1 MLCDVLGE
9 LPQNAIT
16 TRHLHKKFQ
25 KSFTLISSY
34 NNRLAKLGQGKQV
47 SAFMSYLLNIGR
59 TRPSFSLV
67 YFKPEF
73 LSKNLLK

>member
-16 TRHLHKKFQ
+16 TSHLHKKLRR
-25 KSFTLISSY
+25 SFTLVSSY

-47 SAFMSYLLNIGR
+47 SACMSYFLNTGR
-59 TRPSFSLV
+59 TRASFSLV

-73 LSKNLLK
+73 LSMNLLK